1 MNVFRYPVFLF
12 MCIKELIGVWSSTY
26 LFLSGFMLA
35 MSESPG
41 RRSSVSSVYSVS
53 LVEIKAE
60 THLVLKAFLERTLST
75 PQKDRPGRV
84 GGAYKD
90 HSKYSSRPQSK
101 SKDGY
106 ESEGEDEG
114 QRKTSFKEF
123 IKQLPYR
130 NSILRSKDSKGSLGR
145 SSKAKPSHQTEQDS
159 LSPSSS
165 DEDDGEKR
173 RKQKQVK
180 IRNKLAK
187 FFKKRLKEKKDR
199 EKEDSG
205 ASPQRP
211 SVLPSEAGRDSAQD
225 LVSPSHTG
233 GFYEELAG
241 KLEKIA
247 RKSSRIVSPSVTLES
262 SSDCSKEAVV
272 QKLVVLLSSE
282 GDAMNEKIQSDP
294 FLRSS
299 LVRLSYP
306 SFAKLLD
313 VVGSSVGSEAPPVP
327 PPGSPTLRRMAVSM
341 EVSRRIVTAT
351 GTQRMEGFAERYMQ
365 SFVPWVKSHGGWEN
379 VADLEDSVEYD

>member
-1 MNVFRYPVFLF
+1 FCSGPCFSKYGPPPHQKVTQKPSNYKLLQVSECSCRAPEIPVF
-12 MCIKELIGVWSSTY
+12 GV
-26 LFLSGFMLA
+26 
-35 MSESPG
+35 
-41 RRSSVSSVYSVS
+41 
-53 LVEIKAE
+53 
-60 THLVLKAFLERTLST
+60 
-75 PQKDRPGRV
+75 Q
-84 GGAYKD
+84 
-90 HSKYSSRPQSK
+90 
-101 SKDGY
+101 
-106 ESEGEDEG
+106 
-114 QRKTSFKEF
+114 
-123 IKQLPYR
+123 
-130 NSILRSKDSKGSLGR
+130 
-145 SSKAKPSHQTEQDS
+145 
-159 LSPSSS
+159 
-165 DEDDGEKR
+165 
-173 RKQKQVK
+173 
-180 IRNKLAK
+180 
-187 FFKKRLKEKKDR
+187 
-199 EKEDSG
+199 
-205 ASPQRP
+205 
-211 SVLPSEAGRDSAQD
+211 AG
-225 LVSPSHTG
+225 HTG

-365 SFVPWVKSHGGWEN
+365 SFVPWVKSHGGWIQMFLPLLVLTEMIM
-379 VADLEDSVEYD
+379 VYR